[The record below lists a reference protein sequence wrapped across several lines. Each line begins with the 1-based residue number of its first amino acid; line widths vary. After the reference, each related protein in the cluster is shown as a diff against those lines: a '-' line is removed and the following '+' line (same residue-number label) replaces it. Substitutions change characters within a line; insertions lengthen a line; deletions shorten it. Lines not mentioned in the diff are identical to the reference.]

1 MKKEG
6 CPVLLTGEE
15 HVGKYGGDQGQVSD
29 AAGAERHQ
37 QVERGQ
43 DRRRR
48 RADRIRHRREELARP
63 VVDGRD
69 ARRRVQKVLQ
79 QLLLPK
85 RNINF
90 IIMCSLLSLISFQTS
105 KVFIESKLKN

>member
-37 QVERGQ
+37 QVERG
-43 DRRRR
+43 
-48 RADRIRHRREELARP
+48 
-63 VVDGRD
+63 
-69 ARRRVQKVLQ
+69 
-79 QLLLPK
+79 
-85 RNINF
+85 
-90 IIMCSLLSLISFQTS
+90 
-105 KVFIESKLKN
+105 